1 MERVLGIRQCIS
13 NLHWLSLQRQPPQN
27 ATPAGLQNK
36 LANNFALTSGNAV
49 CRKGSPDNLDRGV
62 VWVVRDGVG
71 LARTLKRTIQM
82 RRSARTKTDI
92 TAMTQSRKKME
103 SCDVL
108 HHRRLFSDLATTIAD
123 ESKT

>member
-13 NLHWLSLQRQPPQN
+13 NLHWLSLQRHTPQN

-92 TAMTQSRKKME
+92 TAMTQSRKKWNPAT
-103 SCDVL
+103 SCITGDCFL
-108 HHRRLFSDLATTIAD
+108 IWPQRSPTRA
-123 ESKT
+123 KP